1 MAGTQQ
7 PAATFF
13 GSLLSFS
20 LYKRQQG
27 RVARQVTFAAVAI
40 AIAIGVWRLAQ
51 LLPLWLGGDATSSL
65 SSDELGIVRF
75 LVPGVL
81 LAVGIWVSF
90 RMVNTPSIADFLIAV
105 ETEMTKVSWPTRDEV
120 IRSSIVI
127 IFLIFTLA
135 GILAVYDLF
144 WWFVLR
150 ALQG

>member
-1 MAGTQQ
+1 MAGSQQ
-7 PAATFF
+7 RAASFWGGF
-13 GSLLSFS
+13 LSFS

-27 RVARQVTFAAVAI
+27 RVTRQVTFAAVSLAI
-40 AIAIGVWRLAQ
+40 GLGVWRLAQ
-51 LLPLWLGGDATSSL
+51 VLPLWLGGDASS
-65 SSDELGIVRF
+65 SFGDELGLVRF
-75 LVPGVL
+75 LVPGL
-81 LAVGIWVSF
+81 LMAAGIWLAF
-90 RMVNTPSIADFLIAV
+90 RIVQTPAVADFLIAV

-127 IFLIFTLA
+127 IFMIFVLA